1 MARRDET
8 LLARIIIENFRCLR
22 SVDVPLKPLT
32 VLIGPNDSGK
42 STFLEALKLLASGR
56 EGTQI
61 DRSDYWRQ
69 LGDHVARVTG
79 TKRNGAR
86 LEGADARELQPIGFY
101 RLPPEG
107 ILLESEGY
115 SDQGAPPDI
124 GAQGEMVPALLD
136 YFLRRDR
143 RRFQDVVAALQRLIP
158 GLEEIEIATPNA
170 HRRQLDLVVENGL
183 RLRPHQVSA
192 GVRLLMFFV
201 ALAYHPSS
209 PRLIMVEEP
218 ENGIHPKR
226 LADVVALLR
235 EIAEG
240 KHGDRASQVI
250 LTTHSPYLL
259 DRVDLTRDQ
268 VLVFRRNADGSR
280 SAEPVDA
287 ERLKLFLDEFMLG
300 EVWFNQSEEGLV
312 ARQS

>member
-1 MARRDET
+1 
-8 LLARIIIENFRCLR
+8 
-22 SVDVPLKPLT
+22 
-32 VLIGPNDSGK
+32 
-42 STFLEALKLLASGR
+42 
-56 EGTQI
+56 
-61 DRSDYWRQ
+61 
-69 LGDHVARVTG
+69 
-79 TKRNGAR
+79 
-86 LEGADARELQPIGFY
+86 
-101 RLPPEG
+101 
-107 ILLESEGY
+107 
-115 SDQGAPPDI
+115 
-124 GAQGEMVPALLD
+124 
-136 YFLRRDR
+136 
-143 RRFQDVVAALQRLIP
+143 
-158 GLEEIEIATPNA
+158 
-170 HRRQLDLVVENGL
+170 
-183 RLRPHQVSA
+183 
-192 GVRLLMFFV
+192 
-201 ALAYHPSS
+201 
-209 PRLIMVEEP
+209 MVEEP